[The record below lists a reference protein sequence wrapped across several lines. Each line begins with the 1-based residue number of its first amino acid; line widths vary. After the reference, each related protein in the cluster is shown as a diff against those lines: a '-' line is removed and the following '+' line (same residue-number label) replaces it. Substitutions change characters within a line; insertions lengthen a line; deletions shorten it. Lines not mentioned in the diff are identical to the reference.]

1 MHSKILMSIGLIG
14 TVVSASAFAEP
25 PIQPGDTLESLSQA
39 KITTTVNGQPGSI
52 QELVNSGQ
60 IKLLKPNVANVP
72 APVNQATQGTPNDQA
87 MMPTTTQTEAPVQQV
102 MPDASAPQEIAA
114 TPTEQHPLAPNAALS
129 VQQAEAALNDA
140 VAPAANADMN
150 TAPAATPQLD
160 SSAEA
165 PVNVVESDSLPS
177 PDAPAQALPD
187 ASMEQPMQA
196 MPEAPVN
203 DPMN

>member
-72 APVNQATQGTPNDQA
+72 APVNKATQGTPNDQA

-165 PVNVVESDSLPS
+165 PVNEVESDSLPS

>member
-114 TPTEQHPLAPNAALS
+114 TPTEQHPLAPNAELS
-129 VQQAEAALNDA
+129 AQQAEAALNDA
-140 VAPAANADMN
+140 VAPTANVDMN

-165 PVNVVESDSLPS
+165 PVNAVESDSLPS

>member
-52 QELVNSGQ
+52 QELLNSGQ
-60 IKLLKPNVANVP
+60 IKLLEPNVANVP

-87 MMPTTTQTEAPVQQV
+87 MMPTTTQTEVPVQQV

-114 TPTEQHPLAPNAALS
+114 TPTEQHPLAPNAELS
-129 VQQAEAALNDA
+129 AQQAEAALNDA
-140 VAPAANADMN
+140 VAPAANVDMN

-165 PVNVVESDSLPS
+165 PVNAVESDSLPS
-177 PDAPAQALPD
+177 PDAPAQALQD

>member
-60 IKLLKPNVANVP
+60 IKLLEPNVANVP

-114 TPTEQHPLAPNAALS
+114 TPTEQHPLAPNAELS

-150 TAPAATPQLD
+150 TAPAATPQFD

-165 PVNVVESDSLPS
+165 PVNAVESDSLPS
-177 PDAPAQALPD
+177 LDAPAQALPD

>member
-1 MHSKILMSIGLIG
+1 MHSKTLMSIGLIG

-60 IKLLKPNVANVP
+60 IKLLEPNVANVP

-114 TPTEQHPLAPNAALS
+114 TPTEQHPLAPNAELS
-129 VQQAEAALNDA
+129 AQQAEAALNDA
-140 VAPAANADMN
+140 VAPAANVDMN

-165 PVNVVESDSLPS
+165 PVNAVESDSLPS

>member
-25 PIQPGDTLESLSQA
+25 PIQPGNTLESLSQA

-52 QELVNSGQ
+52 QELLNSGQ
-60 IKLLKPNVANVP
+60 IKLLEPNVANVP

-87 MMPTTTQTEAPVQQV
+87 MMPTTTQTEVPVQQV

-114 TPTEQHPLAPNAALS
+114 TPTEQHPLAPNAELS
-129 VQQAEAALNDA
+129 AQQAEAALNDA
-140 VAPAANADMN
+140 VAPAANVDMN

-165 PVNVVESDSLPS
+165 PVNAVESDSLPS

>member
-25 PIQPGDTLESLSQA
+25 PIQPGNTLESLSQA

-60 IKLLKPNVANVP
+60 IKLLEPNVANVP

-87 MMPTTTQTEAPVQQV
+87 MMPTTTQTEVPVQQV

-114 TPTEQHPLAPNAALS
+114 TPTEQHPLAPNAELS
-129 VQQAEAALNDA
+129 AQQAEAALNDA
-140 VAPAANADMN
+140 VAPAANVDMN

-165 PVNVVESDSLPS
+165 PVNAVESDSLPS

>member
-87 MMPTTTQTEAPVQQV
+87 MMPTTTQTDAPVQQV

-114 TPTEQHPLAPNAALS
+114 TPTEQHPLAPNAELS
-129 VQQAEAALNDA
+129 AQQAEAALNDA

-165 PVNVVESDSLPS
+165 PVNAVESDSLPS

>member
-52 QELVNSGQ
+52 QELLNSGQ
-60 IKLLKPNVANVP
+60 IKLLEPNVANVP

-87 MMPTTTQTEAPVQQV
+87 MIPTTTQTEAPVQQM

-114 TPTEQHPLAPNAALS
+114 TPTEQHPLAPNAELS
-129 VQQAEAALNDA
+129 AQQAEAALNDA
-140 VAPAANADMN
+140 VAPAANVDMN

-165 PVNVVESDSLPS
+165 PVNAVESDSLPS

>member
-52 QELVNSGQ
+52 QELLNSGQ
-60 IKLLKPNVANVP
+60 IKLLEPNVANVP
-72 APVNQATQGTPNDQA
+72 APVNKATQGTPNDQA

-140 VAPAANADMN
+140 VAPAANVDMN

-165 PVNVVESDSLPS
+165 PVNAVESDSLPS